1 MLKADATRIAWFLS
15 LQRISHFPK
24 YFMAPPTFQQRGRKS
39 VASNLDVTPGQGLS
53 SHSERMAPAQR
64 NGFPAL
70 AVPMLQQATSPVNGF
85 DRMTILRLITE
96 AGSLLPAGAAR
107 SRELWNSPRFV
118 TAGQT
123 LDGPSRRQEAARHQS
138 SGPHRNQGVSADPGD
153 AQVGLDKLSPLAPT
167 QFRSQNQDPQESR
180 TDAASSRTKAGA
192 SATFSTQPPV
202 LSTEQPSSPPGLASQ
217 YQSPSPDHDGTAQ
230 GGQSQRNRPTVSTL
244 HIDGSALGRWTV
256 QHLER
261 SLGKPSTGMTGVD
274 PRAAVPRGRVAPF

>member
-138 SGPHRNQGVSADPGD
+138 SGPPRNRGPMRLRRGQKPGPV
-153 AQVGLDKLSPLAPT
+153 QP
-167 QFRSQNQDPQESR
+167 FRP
-180 TDAASSRTKAGA
+180 
-192 SATFSTQPPV
+192 
-202 LSTEQPSSPPGLASQ
+202 SPPFSLLSNLRRHQALPRNINRRRRTMMEPHRVVSLNATDR
-217 YQSPSPDHDGTAQ
+217 PSRPYTSMVRRLG
-230 GGQSQRNRPTVSTL
+230 GGQYN
-244 HIDGSALGRWTV
+244 I
-256 QHLER
+256 
-261 SLGKPSTGMTGVD
+261 
-274 PRAAVPRGRVAPF
+274 